1 MLLKNKALVII
12 TISLLLFSFMKSDNT
27 AIGHNADQPVRGV
40 WLTNVASQA
49 LNSRENIRAAVELCY
64 QSGINNI
71 YVVTWN
77 NGRSLYPSEVMKRHF
92 GIPIMECFAGR
103 DPLKE
108 VIEEAH
114 IKNIKV
120 HAWFEFGFSS
130 SYNEN
135 GGIILKNYPEWAAKN
150 NEGKLV
156 KKNGFEW
163 MNAFNPEVQKFV
175 SDLIKEVVTHYNIDG
190 IQGDDRLPAAPSE
203 SGYDSFTV
211 NLYKEQH
218 NGAMPPNN
226 CKNQEWIE
234 WRANLLTHYLGELT
248 QELRTIKPEL
258 IISMAPSIHPWGL
271 EEYLQ
276 DWPSWF
282 NNGYIDYVIPQ
293 VYRYT
298 FRDYQQCL
306 YDQVKLLKQE
316 DRIRIFSGILLKV
329 DNQGPTDGLLDS
341 MVIENRRQGIKG
353 ECFFFFEGLKDHP
366 EYFSNYF
373 KE

>member
-1 MLLKNKALVII
+1 MSPINKKLVIVI
-12 TISLLLFSFMKSDNT
+12 IGLVFFHFVKSDKT
-27 AIGHNADQPVRGV
+27 AIGQNADLSVRGV

-49 LNSRENIRAAVELCY
+49 LNSRENIRAAVELCH

-77 NGRSLYPSEVMKRHF
+77 NGRSLYQSEVMKSYF
-92 GIPIMECFAGR
+92 GIPIMESFAGR
-103 DPLKE
+103 DPLQE

-135 GGIILKNYPEWAAKN
+135 GGIILKKHPEWGAKN
-150 NEGKLV
+150 NEGNLV

-175 SDLIKEVVTHYNIDG
+175 SNLIKEVVKHYDIDG

-203 SGYDSFTV
+203 SGYDDFTKS
-211 NLYKEQH
+211 LYQKQH

-234 WRANLLTHYLGELT
+234 WRANLLTKYLGELT
-248 QELRTIKPEL
+248 QELKAIKPGL
-258 IISMAPSIHPWGL
+258 IVSMAPSIHPWGM

-276 DWPSWF
+276 DWPTWF
-282 NNGYIDYVIPQ
+282 KKGYVDYVIPQ
-293 VYRYT
+293 IYRYT
-298 FRDYQQCL
+298 FSEYQQCL
-306 YDQVKLLKQE
+306 TDQLKLLKEE
-316 DRIRIFSGILLKV
+316 DKVRFFSGILLKV
-329 DNQGPTDGLLDS
+329 DNHGPTDGLLDS
-341 MVIENRRQGIKG
+341 IVNENRCQGIKG

-366 EYFSNYF
+366 EYFSKYF